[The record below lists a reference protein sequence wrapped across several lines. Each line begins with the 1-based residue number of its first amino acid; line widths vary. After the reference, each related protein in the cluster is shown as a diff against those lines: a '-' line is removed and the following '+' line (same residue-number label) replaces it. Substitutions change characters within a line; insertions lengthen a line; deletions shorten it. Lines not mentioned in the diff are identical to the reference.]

1 MKNRYEKIRNIGII
15 YRQARQRAN
24 NLCRREF
31 YPFYNRIKV
40 PDIVDKILKL
50 KNSSVY
56 VDDMPGVYLD
66 RIIKYLCVVTDDKNV
81 FLYSDGTEKNSFY
94 TAAYFADCNVLVHN
108 CKELQISN
116 NIYIPGEYVISFKNP
131 NRKSAKYYSDIACY
145 LKQKRSEYLSD
156 YLKHLP

>member
-56 VDDMPGVYLD
+56 VEDMPGVYLD

-81 FLYSDGTEKNSFY
+81 FYILTVRRKTVFTQPPTLPTAMFLYII
-94 TAAYFADCNVLVHN
+94 V
-108 CKELQISN
+108 
-116 NIYIPGEYVISFKNP
+116 
-131 NRKSAKYYSDIACY
+131 
-145 LKQKRSEYLSD
+145 RSCRFQAIFVF
-156 YLKHLP
+156 PANM